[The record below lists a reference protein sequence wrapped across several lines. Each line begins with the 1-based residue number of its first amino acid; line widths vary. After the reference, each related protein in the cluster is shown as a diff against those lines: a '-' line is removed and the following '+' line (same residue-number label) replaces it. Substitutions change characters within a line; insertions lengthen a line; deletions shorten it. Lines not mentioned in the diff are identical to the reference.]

1 MGLEISPEA
10 KNPERAVAVALA
22 ELGVGGRERTTAFE
36 VLGFVGQIADVA
48 EQ

>member
-22 ELGVGGRERTTAFE
+22 ERGVGGSLRSAMFE
-36 VLGFVGQIADVA
+36 VFGFVG
-48 EQ
+48 